1 MLLNSESQDLSAKP
15 VDHKNTISQACVNC
29 DHTSFTRLFNGY
41 DFDTG
46 KKHFALEKCDTCQ
59 LTRTSPVL
67 EQTEL
72 CSYYSTD
79 YYGSSDKKFNSFIE
93 SWTIWSNNRLANQI
107 LNSTGI
113 TNIPLDQS
121 ARIMDIGCGRANLLK
136 AFNRKGCQCFGVE
149 RSDFQDDPSLENIT
163 IYKQDFLDIP
173 IEENSFDIVVIWHVL
188 EHLTDPAA
196 TLKKVQQILK
206 PGGSLVVAVPNFGS
220 LQSKLFGKHWFHL
233 DLPRHTYHF
242 TRQSLLAV
250 LDKSG
255 FKTKSLATHSFDQGI
270 YGFIQSAINQILIRK
285 PNTLYS
291 ILKSSQKKPGVAAIG
306 LQMLLA
312 GAIAPFAFFE
322 YLVSALTGTGA
333 CLNVRAEKIQA
344 SDTD

>member
-1 MLLNSESQDLSAKP
+1 MLLNSESQDLRTKP
-15 VDHKNTISQACVNC
+15 MDHKNTTNQKCINC
-29 DHTSFTRLFNGY
+29 GHTSFTRLFNGY

-46 KKHFALEKCDTCQ
+46 KKHFSLEKCDTCE

-67 EQTEL
+67 NQTEL
-72 CSYYSTD
+72 SPYYCTD
-79 YYGSSDKKFNSFIE
+79 YYGSSDKKFNSLIE
-93 SWTIWSNNRLANQI
+93 SWTIWSNNRLARQI

-113 TNIPLDQS
+113 KNSPVNQS

-136 AFNRKGCQCFGVE
+136 AFSRKGCQCFGVE
-149 RSDFQDDPSLENIT
+149 RSDFPDDPSLENIT

-173 IEENSFDIVVIWHVL
+173 VENNSFDIVVIWHVL
-188 EHLTDPAA
+188 EHLTDPVA

-206 PGGSLVVAVPNFGS
+206 PDGSLVVTVPNFGS

-242 TRQSLLAV
+242 TRQSLLPV
-250 LDKSG
+250 LDKFG
-255 FKTKSLATHSFDQGI
+255 FKTKTLSTRCFDQGV
-270 YGFIQSAINQILIRK
+270 YGFIQSAINQIFIDK

-322 YLVSALTGTGA
+322 YLISALTGTGA